1 MYVLYVAR
9 FGRTFQGRKLFKIF
23 GAVIFPCGRGQFP
36 VPEGSKIGWLVGW
49 LVGWL
54 IRLL

>member
-1 MYVLYVAR
+1 MYVAR

-36 VPEGSKIGWLVGW
+36 VPEGEGGGTSGVQEVEK
-49 LVGWL
+49 
-54 IRLL
+54 